1 MLSCWNPADAE
12 RRFKKK
18 KLTKADS
25 CTKWQ
30 LYRRDQPNGT
40 FTGEISQMVRLQERY
55 VPHQSRVG
63 SIVLNVVKRVAH
75 QSVVI
80 KDARRAT
87 HSWKVTVVYIFTRT
101 ATRTSRAMQSR
112 ELSQVVP
119 KHSRKLSQVQ
129 VVPYMSENKVVPCIY
144 ESSQNRVTHVSR
156 TVRIES

>member
-87 HSWKVTVVYIFTRT
+87 HSWKQSQSCTY
-101 ATRTSRAMQSR
+101 SR
-112 ELSQVVP
+112 EQP
-119 KHSRKLSQVQ
+119 HVQ
-129 VVPYMSENKVVPCIY
+129 VVQCSLENYLRSCQNILENNHRCKLCRTCLRTKSCHVFMRAVKIVSHMSPG
-144 ESSQNRVTHVSR
+144 Q
-156 TVRIES
+156 

>member
-40 FTGEISQMVRLQERY
+40 FTGALRTPSEQGRIHRAERGQACCSPVRR
-55 VPHQSRVG
+55 HQRCTPCHTF
-63 SIVLNVVKRVAH
+63 LK
-75 QSVVI
+75 
-80 KDARRAT
+80 T
-87 HSWKVTVVYIFTRT
+87 VTVVYIFTRT